1 VTTKPRGPTPEHAA
15 YVVEPPA
22 HDPLS
27 DTRIRSLLVR
37 YAALAQAQLTEISP
51 DLLELSVPASD
62 RKFFQKRERV
72 LIAFSLGALESDP
85 EAEMAVI
92 GSAFMEELLSA
103 IRAHG
108 ARLSLGLV
116 APAFSADASAVTLDV
131 GIANGSAGTPEVN
144 VARHTVGRLLAR
156 VLFRAGAVVEEH
168 LAESGWFDFTTGAP
182 LSSELVECCA
192 ALERGNT
199 SAVPASSFADATIST
214 PKPVDEL
221 VNLMLG
227 ELRSR
232 LTSDV
237 DRLHA
242 DAEQALAAELGRID
256 GYYASLLGDGLMK
269 ADERRT
275 VEAEY
280 ERRAAE
286 ERRRHQVRA
295 VVHPLQTVE
304 TELLV
309 QRAEWTIETP
319 KGRVGRFVSHRA
331 LSGSGAWALSC
342 PICAGAA
349 QSLVVCKEDHIAC
362 GACGLTCSVCTEEF
376 CRGHGIDACHVDAA
390 PACREHSRTCD
401 SCHRDHCTTHEGQC
415 AEGGHLACTSCLDAC
430 GICARVVCATHA
442 VMTSAGSPL
451 GARRLCRECTVYCQ
465 GGRSEAVGRDEVTQ
479 CASCERS
486 VCSIHRA
493 VCVVD
498 QQVHCSTHL
507 RRTDRS
513 RRLVCATHRVT
524 CAHEPEAVL
533 ASDEVGS
540 CGTCGAAVCQQHTG
554 ACIEDG
560 GRHCLTHLSPL
571 KDRGGAFACEAHR
584 RVCHIDNVAF
594 SLGGTTVC
602 PVCQRASCV
611 EHTRGCA
618 HCGRNVCASD
628 WDGGVKRCAT
638 CDQLRVWDEPSD
650 AALAAAIEA
659 NGGEAPSA
667 KEWRIGRDAT
677 HVIVEL
683 SHRWR
688 RRTVL
693 ALRHGDNRAEHVVT
707 HSALGSSRKR

>member
-22 HDPLS
+22 HDALS

-51 DLLELSVPASD
+51 DLLELGVPASD

-72 LIAFSLGALESDP
+72 LIAFSLGALETDP

-92 GSAFMEELLSA
+92 GSAFMDELLSA

-116 APAFSADASAVTLDV
+116 APAFSADASAVTLD
-131 GIANGSAGTPEVN
+131 IPIMNGSSAAPEVN
-144 VARHTVGRLLAR
+144 VARHPVGRLLAR

-199 SAVPASSFADATIST
+199 SAVPASSFADASIST
-214 PKPVDEL
+214 PKSVDEL

-237 DRLHA
+237 QRLHV

-269 ADERRT
+269 ADERRI

-309 QRAEWTIETP
+309 QRAEWTIATP

-331 LSGSGAWALSC
+331 LSGRGAWTLSC
-342 PICAGAA
+342 PTCAGAA
-349 QSLVVCKEDHIAC
+349 ESLVVCKEDHVTC

-390 PACREHSRTCD
+390 PACREHSRTCAC
-401 SCHRDHCTTHEGQC
+401 CHRDHCTSHEGQC

-430 GICARVVCATHA
+430 RICARVVCATHA
-442 VMTSAGSPL
+442 VMTSAESPL

-513 RRLVCATHRVT
+513 RRLVCTTHRAT
-524 CAHEPEAVL
+524 CVHEPEAIL

-540 CGTCGAAVCQQHTG
+540 CVTCGAA
-554 ACIEDG
+554 ACDEHAAACVEDG
-560 GRHCLTHLSPL
+560 GRHCRTHLSAL
-571 KDRGGAFACEAHR
+571 ADRPGALACEAHR
-584 RVCHIDNVAF
+584 SVCHMDGVAF
-594 SLGGTTVC
+594 SLAGASVC
-602 PVCQRASCV
+602 PVCQRGACKRHS
-611 EHTRGCA
+611 ENCA
-618 HCGRNVCASD
+618 NCGRSVCAVD
-628 WDGGVKRCAT
+628 WKRDDKKCVTCA
-638 CDQLRVWDEPSD
+638 QLRPWDDPSD
-650 AALAAAIEA
+650 AAIAAVLEA
-659 NGGEAPSA
+659 GGGERSRA
-667 KEWRIGRDAT
+667 KDWKMARDAT
-677 HVIVEL
+677 HSVIQL
-683 SHRWR
+683 SHGWT

-693 ALRHGDNRAEHVVT
+693 ALRHGDNRAEHVMT
-707 HSALGSSRKR
+707 HSVLETTRKR